1 MATDDEWSGRGD
13 VRAVEVVASVEDD
26 KYDQRRSTKRF
37 EAGNTSHDGGDGM
50 ERNSPIRADT
60 IQTFNLASFA
70 NEQVQIQY
78 R

>member
-1 MATDDEWSGRGD
+1 M
-13 VRAVEVVASVEDD
+13 ASVEDD

-37 EAGNTSHDGGDGM
+37 KAGNTRRDGDDGM
-50 ERNSPIRADT
+50 ERNSPIQANGIHR
-60 IQTFNLASFA
+60 FNLASFA